1 MPSKDM
7 GGTRGSGAGAKG
19 YGQYGRGG
27 AKPSSKTA
35 KPASKIAK
43 PSNKAAK
50 NMSSKSV
57 VAREL
62 RDPWHYPKKP
72 VGRNQIAEAR
82 YMQKA
87 LKTYKPTAA
96 QKNSNARFADSYT
109 GGERQY
115 RIKQL
120 KVGSRS
126 VKQTTAA
133 SKKNPASTRKVVPK
147 PYPLYFP
154 PNSKHKNP

>member
-1 MPSKDM
+1 MASKDM
-7 GGTRGSGAGAKG
+7 GGMRGSGSNARGTG
-19 YGQYGRGG
+19 NYGRGG
-27 AKPSSKTA
+27 AKPT
-35 KPASKIAK
+35 
-43 PSNKAAK
+43 NKAAK
-50 NMSSKSV
+50 PSSKSAKNMSAKSV
-57 VAREL
+57 IAREL

-87 LKTYKPTAA
+87 LKNYKPTAA

-109 GGERQY
+109 SAERQY

-120 KVGSRS
+120 KVGSRA